1 MRRVYMDDRDEFV
14 PELFNFVG
22 VVHAEGLPL
31 RFSRE
36 TLPQGKERL
45 AKKCPEMFAGTAEE
59 DGYRKFCEQFEHR
72 KRFRIIEDST
82 VLTKIPELLRF
93 NTSMSGVELI
103 SFEEVRALYE
113 GGLLLHW

>member
-45 AKKCPEMFAGTAEE
+45 AKKCLEMFAGTAEE
-59 DGYRKFCEQFEHR
+59 DGNRKFCEHFEHFE
-72 KRFRIIEDST
+72 KPGIIEDST
-82 VLTKIPELLRF
+82 D
-93 NTSMSGVELI
+93 
-103 SFEEVRALYE
+103 
-113 GGLLLHW
+113 

>member
-36 TLPQGKERL
+36 TLPQGKERP
-45 AKKCPEMFAGTAEE
+45 C
-59 DGYRKFCEQFEHR
+59 
-72 KRFRIIEDST
+72 
-82 VLTKIPELLRF
+82 
-93 NTSMSGVELI
+93 
-103 SFEEVRALYE
+103 EEVPGNVCRNCRGRRATESSANSLNIE
-113 GGLLLHW
+113 RDLESLRIPPF